1 MTQWG
6 ARVLRTVMIIPFQR
20 FELIKRMNFF
30 LNIVAINSW
39 LLFRPQPKI
48 LWFFEPRY
56 LSLFLRF
63 SIFKLSVFD
72 CVDYFSAYEN
82 WHAEQ
87 VYCLKKALI
96 VAFNSHTLKRHYQT
110 VRPDTLV
117 VPLGLSVQDMSPILP
132 KKEKRS
138 FLTIGFIGSIGYRI
152 DFKFLN
158 RLFIARPK
166 DKFVFIGPQDFDLK
180 TSQGRKSQKLFQ
192 QLIDQKI
199 IHWLPKL
206 SRKKAWLKAR
216 EFDVGLIPYDTRDPF
231 MLVYRSFRLISKNFH
246 SIKTLCTS
254 LFNRVGK
261 D

>member
-1 MTQWG
+1 MKNSLIVIPFNAHLDDVCDYAEQTIRLLAKSNATLGVALGNPLSLYRDFGAIWRGKFFVTQWG
-6 ARVLRTVMIIPFQR
+6 ARVLRPVMIIPFQR

-158 RLFIARPK
+158 RLFIL
-166 DKFVFIGPQDFDLK
+166 GGEL
-180 TSQGRKSQKLFQ
+180 
-192 QLIDQKI
+192 
-199 IHWLPKL
+199 
-206 SRKKAWLKAR
+206 
-216 EFDVGLIPYDTRDPF
+216 
-231 MLVYRSFRLISKNFH
+231 
-246 SIKTLCTS
+246 
-254 LFNRVGK
+254 
-261 D
+261 